1 MAVVAV
7 ALVAEACKVGVLTP
21 KNCGSDTCCCEYGID
36 SNTTVWS
43 CYASDVCQHLNGT
56 CGGGNGGSCP
66 NGEVQTQTCSGV
78 ASCCCSYQYTG
89 SDATVCTSEAV
100 CTQLG
105 GSC

>member
-1 MAVVAV
+1 MPGTAEHDQSLPPPPPFNT
-7 ALVAEACKVGVLTP
+7 ALTLPPAYPRT
-21 KNCGSDTCCCEYGID
+21 S
-36 SNTTVWS
+36 VWS